1 MYHALPCPSVAN
13 ARVTG
18 VWAVATP
25 VAPTARATS
34 RAIVLVTRIVP
45 VIRPRSRRERGRD
58 LVQEALE
65 LRGLV
70 PGRHP
75 ERQVREPRVEVRAE
89 LLDAAL
95 RAAGDRP
102 PF

>member
-13 ARVTG
+13 ASVTG

-25 VAPTARATS
+25 VEPTAMATS
-34 RAIVLVTRIVP
+34 RAIDLITLIVP
-45 VIRPRSRRERGRD
+45 LIRPRSRCERRGD

-65 LRGLV
+65 LAGLV

-75 ERQVREPRVEVRAE
+75 ERQVREPRVEVGAQ

-95 RAAGDRP
+95 RAAGDR
-102 PF
+102 